1 MKKMSTYLIAVVAAI
16 LFGIS
21 NVSAAER
28 DDGTDHNG
36 KFILSETLAR
46 RCGLSSQAPDITE
59 DCIRRLA
66 YDKETDIP
74 VGFFNFNDEQQSI
87 IGDYV
92 SAYMEQ
98 AVNGMINGGEYAD
111 RIDGLIGRDPTA
123 SISLD
128 NDSREDMEFHNKIM
142 NDNADVFSAAVNYR
156 ASQINMDNIIS
167 VLEMLVPETEVDV
180 NDTSLALAP

>member
-1 MKKMSTYLIAVVAAI
+1 MKKMSTYLIAAVAAI

-66 YDKETDIP
+66 YDRETDTPI
-74 VGFFNFNDEQQSI
+74 GFFNFNLVDSI
-87 IGDYV
+87 FGSVIGISNYDL
-92 SAYMEQ
+92 
-98 AVNGMINGGEYAD
+98 
-111 RIDGLIGRDPTA
+111 RIDITGTIKDDKV
-123 SISLD
+123 IF
-128 NDSREDMEFHNKIM
+128 E
-142 NDNADVFSAAVNYR
+142 
-156 ASQINMDNIIS
+156 
-167 VLEMLVPETEVDV
+167 
-180 NDTSLALAP
+180 